1 MTQDDTESPEYRDRP
16 QSTMQI
22 SIAMDLVAGELSQ
35 QEIAAKYEVSRST
48 VARVAG
54 SAWCER
60 LRSEVLE
67 GSVEAVKTVFQAA
80 ALETAQRLVEISKKD
95 SATTIETARKACI
108 DILGAAGADLG
119 NQRAPRIE
127 IV

>member
-1 MTQDDTESPEYRDRP
+1 MTQNDTESAEIHDRP
-16 QSTMQI
+16 QTSVHLQ
-22 SIAMDLVAGELSQ
+22 IAMDLVAGELSQ
-35 QEIAAKYEVSRST
+35 QDIAAKYEVSRST

-54 SAWCER
+54 SRWCER
-60 LRSEVLE
+60 LREEVLE
-67 GSVEAVKTVFQAA
+67 GSIEAVKTVFQAA
-80 ALETAQRLVEISKKD
+80 ALETAQRLVQISRKD

-119 NQRAPRIE
+119 SQRAPKIE